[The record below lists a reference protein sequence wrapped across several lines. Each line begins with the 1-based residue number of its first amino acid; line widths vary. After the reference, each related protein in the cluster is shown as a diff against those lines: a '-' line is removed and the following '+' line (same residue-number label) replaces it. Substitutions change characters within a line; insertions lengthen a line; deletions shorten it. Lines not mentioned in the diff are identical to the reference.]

1 MSNFLYDVL
10 RAAGVRHSEYEVAE
24 VRRNYARARLHP
36 PYVVIQAME
45 DGMVRVLLM
54 SGGNVPLDCQ
64 DSGSGRLIR
73 LSPQTVIHEDD
84 SKEVKQALLKK
95 AAGEINEMR
104 KKFGVAFAH
113 LAANVTAAAMMSMG
127 LPQQEFPV
135 EFIDQW
141 PGVCLA

>member
-1 MSNFLYDVL
+1 MSNFLFNIL
-10 RAAGVRHSEYEVAE
+10 RAAGVKHPEYEVAE
-24 VRRNYARARLHP
+24 AKRNYARARLHP

-64 DSGSGRLIR
+64 DSGNGRLIR
-73 LSPQTVIHEDD
+73 LSPQTIIREDD
-84 SKEVKQALLKK
+84 GKEKKQALLRQ
-95 AAGEINEMR
+95 AASEIREIR
-104 KKFGVAFAH
+104 KKIGDVFAD
-113 LAANVTAAAMMSMG
+113 LAANMTAAAVISMG

-141 PGVCLA
+141 PGVCPA